1 MTLDLPTSERRLKN
15 TARLMHQSM
24 WVLLVIS
31 VSLMLIVRRA
41 GAIHTGSIWILS
53 CAVLAFML
61 SFALRDVVRK
71 VGHRNTEAKLVK
83 EVKSFLQTEP
93 VAAATPVKGGV
104 SQPIAHTDEI
114 SIPARADFAPS
125 KGITPRAQEPDLVV
139 FDAIPARAP
148 ISVRVN
154 FYPVLLPVVPNC

>member
-41 GAIHTGSIWILS
+41 GAVHTGSIWILS

-61 SFALRDVVRK
+61 SFALRDAVRK

-93 VAAATPVKGGV
+93 VAVAAPVKV
-104 SQPIAHTDEI
+104 AVNQAVLQTDELP
-114 SIPARADFAPS
+114 IPGRADFAPA
-125 KGITPRAQEPDLVV
+125 KGINPREPESDLVV
-139 FDAIPARAP
+139 FD
-148 ISVRVN
+148 
-154 FYPVLLPVVPNC
+154 